1 MLNQHV
7 IWRSFIF
14 IIFLG
19 IFLFPAVDA
28 AGSGSAADNY
38 STPQASGNVSPAGTQ
53 VAYTSSGAAYVPGE
67 VIVRYKKPTGGF
79 SAESVMSPGLMA
91 MGAELSDDFSAEG
104 LKNMQM
110 IHVGENVTVQQAVTE
125 LHNSSYVEYAEPN
138 YIVSLMPN
146 ENSTPPG
153 PEKMSAQSVSG
164 GPNDPRFNEQW
175 ALYNTGQDGG
185 TSGADI
191 NVIPAWAKTTGS
203 DSIVVA
209 VIDTGADYNHPDL
222 AQNIWTNTKEIPGN
236 GIDDD
241 GNGYVDDVHGWN
253 FATNTNDPMDDNGH
267 GTHCAG
273 VIGAVGN
280 NGIGI
285 SGVNQKV
292 KIMPLKVLGKDG
304 NGDMASIL
312 KAFAY
317 ARSMGANVISCSWGG
332 TTRSEALGDAI
343 AQTNLPIIC
352 AAGNSGVNTD
362 VIAQYPS
369 CFDSPQIISVAASDA
384 KDGIPSYSNYG
395 PSSVDVA
402 APGDWI
408 LSTYPT
414 ALGYDYIKMKGTS
427 MATPQV
433 SGLAALLLSV
443 NPSLSPDQ
451 IKQLIMN
458 NADQVSAFSG
468 KVASGGRI
476 DVEKTFNAA
485 TGSTPTQAPTVIPTA
500 TQTPAPTE
508 VPTQVPTVIP
518 TATQTPVPTEIPT
531 QVPTVIPTATQTS
544 VPTEM
549 PTQVPTA
556 IPTVTQNPDS
566 SVGPLQGQSN
576 QPRDLNNDGKYED
589 LNGDGVCNQ
598 TDVELYFRQIEWI
611 ASHEPVSAFDYSGNG
626 RIDFTD
632 ILTLYKSI
640 R

>member
-1 MLNQHV
+1 MPWWGRYAMVNQHV
-7 IWRSFIF
+7 LWRSLIF
-14 IIFLG
+14 TIFLG
-19 IFLFPAVDA
+19 IILLSAVDA
-28 AGSGSAADNY
+28 AESGSSADNY
-38 STPQASGNVSPAGTQ
+38 STPQAVSTVASTGTQ
-53 VAYTSSGAAYVPGE
+53 VAYTSTGAAYVPGE

-79 SAESVMSPGLMA
+79 SAQSVMSPGLME
-91 MGAELSDDFSAEG
+91 MGAELTDDFSAEG
-104 LKNMQM
+104 LKDMQM
-110 IHVGENVTVQQAVTE
+110 IHVGEDVTVQEAVTE
-125 LHNSSYVEYAEPN
+125 LHNSSFVEYAEPN

-146 ENSTPPG
+146 EESTPPG
-153 PEKMSAQSVSG
+153 PELMSAESVSG

-185 TSGADI
+185 SSGSDI
-191 NVIPAWAKTTGS
+191 NVIPAWAQTTGS

-209 VIDTGADYNHPDL
+209 VIDTGVDYTHPDL
-222 AQNIWTNTKEIPGN
+222 AQNIWTNTNEIPGN

-241 GNGYVDDVHGWN
+241 GNGYIDDVHGWN
-253 FATNTNDPMDDNGH
+253 FASNTNDPMDDNGH

-285 SGVNQKV
+285 SGVDQKV
-292 KIMPLKVLGKDG
+292 KVMPLKVLGKDG

-317 ARSMGANVISCSWGG
+317 ARSMGADVVSCSWGG

-343 AQTNLPIIC
+343 SQTNLPIIC

-369 CFDSPQIISVAASDA
+369 CFDNSQIISVAASDD

-414 ALGYDYIKMKGTS
+414 ALGHDYIKMKGTS

-433 SGLAALLLSV
+433 SGLAALLLSL
-443 NPSLSPDQ
+443 NSGLSPDQ
-451 IKQLIMN
+451 IKNLIMN
-458 NADQVSAFSG
+458 NVDPVSAFSG

-476 DVEKTFNAA
+476 DAEKTLNAA
-485 TGSTPTQAPTVIPTA
+485 TGGT
-500 TQTPAPTE
+500 
-508 VPTQVPTVIP
+508 PTQVPTVIP

-531 QVPTVIPTATQTS
+531 QVPTVIPTATQTP
-544 VPTEM
+544 VPTEI
-549 PTQVPTA
+549 PTQVPTV
-556 IPTVTQNPDS
+556 IPTVTQQPTVIPTVTQTPDT

-576 QPRDLNNDGKYED
+576 PPLDLNNDGKYED

-598 TDVELYFRQIEWI
+598 IDVELYFRQIEWI
-611 ASHEPVSAFDYSGNG
+611 ASHEPVYAFDFSGNG

-632 ILTLYKSI
+632 ILILNKSI